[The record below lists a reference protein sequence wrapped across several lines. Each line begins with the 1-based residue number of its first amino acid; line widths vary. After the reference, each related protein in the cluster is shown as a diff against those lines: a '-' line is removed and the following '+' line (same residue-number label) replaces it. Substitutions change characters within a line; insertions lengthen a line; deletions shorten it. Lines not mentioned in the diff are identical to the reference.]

1 MPLAKKLQLWLDE
14 RANRQML
21 ARFRVRYTE
30 PPTIFGRLL
39 IADFTPGWTG
49 SITLGRKIVINSSF
63 EANPVGGTRTAFMLK
78 GPEARIEIGDGSGMS
93 NALIAVYESV
103 VIGKDVNIG
112 ADAKI
117 MDTDFHPLD
126 LDERIRNVN
135 IPHRP
140 VRIEDGAFIGTNAII
155 LKGVTIGAESVI
167 AAGAIV
173 TKSVPPGEIWGGNPA
188 RFIKK
193 LKP

>member
-1 MPLAKKLQLWLDE
+1 
-14 RANRQML
+14 ML
-21 ARFRVRYTE
+21 ARFRVRCAE

-49 SITLGRKIVINSSF
+49 AITLGRRVVICSSF
-63 EANPVGGTRTAFMLK
+63 EANPVGGTQTSFVLK
-78 GPEARIEIGDGSGMS
+78 GPEARIEIGDGSGMY
-93 NALIAVYESV
+93 NAMIAAYESV
-103 VIGKDVNIG
+103 SLGKDVNLG
-112 ADAKI
+112 AGCKI
-117 MDTDFHPLD
+117 LDTDFHSLD

-155 LKGVTIGAESVI
+155 LKGVTIGTESVI
-167 AAGAIV
+167 AAGSIV

-188 RFIKK
+188 RFLKK

>member
-1 MPLAKKLQLWLDE
+1 MKQWLDE
-14 RANRQML
+14 RYNRRML
-21 ARFRVRYTE
+21 ARFRVRCAE

-49 SITLGRKIVINSSF
+49 AITLGRRIVINSSF

-78 GPEARIEIGDGSGMS
+78 GPDAHIEIGDGSGMS
-93 NALIAVYESV
+93 NVLIAAFESV
-103 VIGKDVNIG
+103 FIGKDVNLG
-112 ADAKI
+112 AGCKV

-155 LKGVTIGAESVI
+155 LKGVTVGAESVI
-167 AAGAIV
+167 AAGAV
-173 TKSVPPGEIWGGNPA
+173 VAKSIPPGEIWGGNPA

>member
-1 MPLAKKLQLWLDE
+1 MPLSQSIQKWLDE
-14 RANRQML
+14 RYNRRML
-21 ARFRVRYTE
+21 SRFRVRCAE

-39 IADFTPGWTG
+39 ITDFTSGWTG
-49 SITLGRKIVINSSF
+49 SISLGRRVVICSSF
-63 EANPVGGTRTAFMLK
+63 EANPVGGTRTAFILK
-78 GPEARIEIGDGSGMS
+78 GAEARIEIGDGSGMS
-93 NALIAVYESV
+93 NASIAAYESV
-103 VIGKDVNIG
+103 FIGKDVNLG
-112 ADAKI
+112 AGCKV

-167 AAGAIV
+167 AAGAV
-173 TKSVPPGEIWGGNPA
+173 VAKSVPAGEIWGGNPA

>member
-1 MPLAKKLQLWLDE
+1 MQKIKQWLDD
-14 RANRQML
+14 RYNRRML
-21 ARFRVRYTE
+21 TRFRVRCAE

-49 SITLGRKIVINSSF
+49 SITLGRRIVINSSF
-63 EANPVGGTRTAFMLK
+63 EANPAGGTRTAFMLK
-78 GPEARIEIGDGSGMS
+78 GPEARIEIMDGSGMS
-93 NALIAVYESV
+93 NVLIAAYESV
-103 VIGKDVNIG
+103 SIGKDVNLG
-112 ADAKI
+112 AGCKI

-155 LKGVTIGAESVI
+155 LKGVTVGAESVI